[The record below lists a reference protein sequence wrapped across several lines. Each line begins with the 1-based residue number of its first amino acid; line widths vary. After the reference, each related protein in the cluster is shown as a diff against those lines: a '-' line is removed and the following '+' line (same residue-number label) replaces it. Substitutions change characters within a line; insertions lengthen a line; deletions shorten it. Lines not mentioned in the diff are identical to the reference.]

1 MKKLPL
7 LVVTPAT
14 ANLNAYVQGN
24 NAVAV
29 TKQDNLILESSQA
42 YAFRIFAQNS
52 RGISDSVSVFEA
64 QTSAS
69 SVVPSPPTG

>member
-42 YAFRIFAQNS
+42 YAFRIFAQ
-52 RGISDSVSVFEA
+52 IPEE
-64 QTSAS
+64 SATQFQFLRLKRQQ
-69 SVVPSPPTG
+69 VPSSRPHPRV